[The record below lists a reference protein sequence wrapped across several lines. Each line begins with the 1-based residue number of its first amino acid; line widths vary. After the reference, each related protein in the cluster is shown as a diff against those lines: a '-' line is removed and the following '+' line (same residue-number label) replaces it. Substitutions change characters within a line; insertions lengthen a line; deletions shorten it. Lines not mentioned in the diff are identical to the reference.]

1 MAGAGP
7 PHIPESTLRDLELDS
22 LEPEARRKVA
32 GAPPVGAKPV
42 VVWLRLV
49 VAQDLLQLRCP
60 LVMQRRLATEHR
72 EPRVVREQGEDQR
85 ALLPVEKVVEQ
96 VARVEIGE
104 IDIVD
109 VNEHA

>member
-32 GAPPVGAKPV
+32 RAPPVGAKPV

-49 VAQDLLQLRCP
+49 VAENLLQLRCP

-72 EPRVVREQGEDQR
+72 EPRVIREQGEDQR
-85 ALLPVEKVVEQ
+85 PFLPVEKAVEQ
-96 VARVEIGE
+96 VARRERGEIGVE
-104 IDIVD
+104 DMD
-109 VNEHA
+109 EHA